1 MENQRAKRIEVLH
14 STASPI
20 SDGLHTTCAYVIL
33 EYFVSVSLVPD
44 STKEGDAGTGM
55 LARHGG
61 IDDACARP
69 ATHSHKNRGGERL

>member
-1 MENQRAKRIEVLH
+1 
-14 STASPI
+14 
-20 SDGLHTTCAYVIL
+20 
-33 EYFVSVSLVPD
+33 VPD